1 LGDKDTHE
9 DKVLS
14 FIQAAKCMREEF
26 APGLRDFYNANISAG
41 FTEDQAMELT
51 KTWLSSIVQLCR
63 KDFP

>member
-1 LGDKDTHE
+1 
-9 DKVLS
+9 
-14 FIQAAKCMREEF
+14 MREEF